1 MGGTLRVKEMFFKFY
16 VCDAC
21 GTRCYFCATNDHGSL
36 PCPTQCPYD
45 CMSDADASDQTK
57 FSDIDEE
64 CIDLTPN
71 WRVLEEE

>member
-45 CMSDADASDQTK
+45 YAVGDDSEANMKYSNISDD
-57 FSDIDEE
+57 DI
-64 CIDLTPN
+64 LPN
-71 WRVLEEE
+71 WRELKNM